1 MGSSSNEGPPSPS
14 SVLPPLSGA
23 GLDDL
28 LRELLARVDGVVQ
41 DQRRLRLLLDAVVG
55 IAADL
60 SLDSVLARI
69 VQVASELADA
79 RYAALGV
86 LGGGSEQPLRA
97 FIHHGISEQQ
107 GEQIGDLPSGHGLLG
122 LIIDRPE
129 PLRLHDIAEHA
140 ASYGFPEHHPEMR
153 SFLGVPVRIGDRV
166 FGNLYLTE
174 KAGDGDFTE
183 QDEAVVV
190 ALAAAAGVVIENA
203 LLYEE
208 GARREQWLEA
218 TAEIAGSLVGGV
230 SRVDALQTVADRARQ
245 IASADLAT
253 VVVRAEGDHLE
264 VEVIS
269 GAATPEPGVDAPLSV
284 HSTLAGTV
292 IATGETVVVENV
304 LTDDRVARHVLP
316 DHWPPT
322 LGPMVL
328 VPLRTPDGIE
338 GVLTLA
344 WTRDRVTAFRG
355 LDVQMP
361 ERFAAQAA
369 LALQVDRG
377 REDREKLA
385 VFEDRDRIGRD
396 LHDLVIQRLFAIGL
410 GLENTARVAEQ
421 PEVADRVAAAV
432 DDIDE
437 TIKDIRRSIFAL
449 SVAADSADVRAMV
462 GDLVERAAKVLGF
475 APTLRFEGPVNSA
488 VSSRTAPHLAAVL
501 GEALT
506 NVARHADA
514 TRAWVHLAAGRQ
526 VVLTVGDDGRGIAPD
541 VTQSGLRNIRERAED
556 LEGTCSIESAP
567 GDGTVVTWT
576 VPAG

>member
-1 MGSSSNEGPPSPS
+1 MDASGDEGPSPS
-14 SVLPPLSGA
+14 SVLPPLT
-23 GLDDL
+23 
-28 LRELLARVDGVVQ
+28 GVVR
-41 DQRRLRLLLDAVVG
+41 DQRRSRLLLDAVLG

-97 FIHHGISEQQ
+97 FIHHGISE
-107 GEQIGDLPSGHGLLG
+107 EQRELIGDLPSGHGLLG

-129 PLRLHDIAEHA
+129 PLRLRDIAEHP
-140 ASYGFPEHHPEMR
+140 ASYGFPDHHPEMR

-183 QDEAVVV
+183 QDESVVV

-208 GARREQWLEA
+208 AARREQWLEA

-253 VVVRAEGDHLE
+253 VVVRAGGDRLQ
-264 VEVIS
+264 VEVVS
-269 GAATPEPGVDAPLSV
+269 GGAAPGPGVGAPLSV

-292 IATGETVVVENV
+292 IATGETVVV
-304 LTDDRVARHVLP
+304 DDAQADERVVRDGLP
-316 DHWPPT
+316 EHWPPA

-355 LDVQMP
+355 LDVRMP

-410 GLENTARVAEQ
+410 GLENTARIAQQ
-421 PEVADRVAAAV
+421 PDVADRVAAAV
-432 DDIDE
+432 DDIDA
-437 TIKDIRRSIFAL
+437 TIKDVRRSIFAL
-449 SVAADSADVRAMV
+449 TVSSESTDLRATV
-462 GDLVERAAKVLGF
+462 GGLVDRAAKVLGF
-475 APTLRFEGPVNSA
+475 APTVEFEGPVNSA
-488 VSSRTAPHLAAVL
+488 VSPRTAPHLAAVL
-501 GEALT
+501 GEVLT
-506 NVARHADA
+506 NVARHAAA
-514 TRAWVHLAAGRQ
+514 TRVWVHLAAGRQ
-526 VVLTVGDDGRGIAPD
+526 VVLTVRDDGRGIAPD
-541 VTQSGLRNIRERAED
+541 VAQSGLRNVRERAED
-556 LEGTCSIESAP
+556 LEGTCTIESAP
-567 GDGTVVTWT
+567 GRGTVVTWT

>member
-1 MGSSSNEGPPSPS
+1 MDASGDEGPSPS
-14 SVLPPLSGA
+14 SVLPPLT
-23 GLDDL
+23 
-28 LRELLARVDGVVQ
+28 GVVR
-41 DQRRLRLLLDAVVG
+41 DQRRSRLLLDAVLG

-97 FIHHGISEQQ
+97 FIHHGISE
-107 GEQIGDLPSGHGLLG
+107 EQRELIGDLPSGHGLLG

-129 PLRLHDIAEHA
+129 PLRLRDIAEHP
-140 ASYGFPEHHPEMR
+140 ASYGFPDHHPEMR

-174 KAGDGDFTE
+174 KDGDGDFTE
-183 QDEAVVV
+183 QDESVVV

-208 GARREQWLEA
+208 AARREQWLEA

-253 VVVRAEGDHLE
+253 VVVRAGGDRLQ
-264 VEVIS
+264 VEVVS
-269 GAATPEPGVDAPLSV
+269 GGAAPGPGVGAPLSV

-292 IATGETVVVENV
+292 IATGETVVV
-304 LTDDRVARHVLP
+304 DDAQADERVFRDGLP
-316 DHWPPT
+316 EHWPPA

-355 LDVQMP
+355 LDVRMP

-410 GLENTARVAEQ
+410 GLENTARIAQQ
-421 PEVADRVAAAV
+421 PDVADRVAAAV
-432 DDIDE
+432 DDIDA
-437 TIKDIRRSIFAL
+437 TIKDVRRSIFAL
-449 SVAADSADVRAMV
+449 TVSSESTDLRATV
-462 GDLVERAAKVLGF
+462 GGLVDRAAKVLGF
-475 APTLRFEGPVNSA
+475 APTVEFEGPVNSA
-488 VSSRTAPHLAAVL
+488 VSPRTAPHLAAVL
-501 GEALT
+501 GEVLT
-506 NVARHADA
+506 NVARHAAA
-514 TRAWVHLAAGRQ
+514 TRVWVHLAAGRQ
-526 VVLTVGDDGRGIAPD
+526 VVLTVRDDGRGIAPD
-541 VTQSGLRNIRERAED
+541 VAQSGLRNVRERAED
-556 LEGTCSIESAP
+556 LEGTCTIESAP
-567 GDGTVVTWT
+567 GRGTVVTWT

>member
-1 MGSSSNEGPPSPS
+1 
-14 SVLPPLSGA
+14 VLPPLSGA

-28 LRELLARVDGVVQ
+28 LRELLFRVDGVVR
-41 DQRRLRLLLDAVVG
+41 DQRRLRVLLDAVVG

-79 RYAALGV
+79 KFAAIGV

-97 FIHHGISEQQ
+97 FIHHGMSE
-107 GEQIGDLPSGHGLLG
+107 ERRELIGDLPSGHGLLG
-122 LIIDRPE
+122 LMSDRTG
-129 PLRLHDIAEHA
+129 PLRLHDIADHP
-140 ASYGFPEHHPEMR
+140 ASYGFPEHHPKMR

-174 KAGDGDFTE
+174 KGGGGDFTE

-208 GARREQWLEA
+208 AARREQWLEA
-218 TAEIAGSLVGGV
+218 TAEIAGSLAGGV

-245 IASADLAT
+245 VASADLAT
-253 VVVRAEGDHLE
+253 VVVRAEGDHLQ
-264 VEVIS
+264 VEVVS
-269 GAATPEPGVDAPLSV
+269 GAATRGADAQAPLSV

-292 IATGETVVVENV
+292 IATGETVVVDDA
-304 LTDDRVARHVLP
+304 LTDDRVANDPVP
-316 DHWPPT
+316 DHWPAA

-344 WTRDRVTAFRG
+344 WTRDRVSAFRG

-369 LALQVDRG
+369 LALQIDRG

-410 GLENTARVAEQ
+410 GLENTARMAEQ
-421 PEVADRVAAAV
+421 PDIADRVASAV

-449 SVAADSADVRAMV
+449 SVAPDSADVRAMV
-462 GDLVERAAKVLGF
+462 GELVERAAKVLGF
-475 APTLRFEGPVNSA
+475 PPTLRFEGPVNSA
-488 VSSRTAPHLAAVL
+488 VSTRTAPHLAAVL
-501 GEALT
+501 GEVLT
-506 NVARHADA
+506 NIARHAGA
-514 TRAWVHLAAGRQ
+514 TRVWVQLAAGRQ
-526 VVLTVGDDGRGIAPD
+526 VVLTVGDDGCGMAPD
-541 VTQSGLRNIRERAED
+541 VPQSGLRNIRERAED
-556 LEGTCSIESAP
+556 LEGSCTVESAP
-567 GDGTVVTWT
+567 GEGTVITWT
-576 VPAG
+576 VPTG

>member
-1 MGSSSNEGPPSPS
+1 MDASGDEGPSPS
-14 SVLPPLSGA
+14 SVLPPLT
-23 GLDDL
+23 
-28 LRELLARVDGVVQ
+28 GVVR
-41 DQRRLRLLLDAVVG
+41 DQRRSRLLLDAVLG

-97 FIHHGISEQQ
+97 FIHHGISE
-107 GEQIGDLPSGHGLLG
+107 EQRELIGDLPSGHGLLG

-129 PLRLHDIAEHA
+129 PLRLRDIAEHP
-140 ASYGFPEHHPEMR
+140 ASYGFPDHHPEMR

-183 QDEAVVV
+183 QDESVVV

-208 GARREQWLEA
+208 AARREQWLEA

-253 VVVRAEGDHLE
+253 VVVRAGGDRLQ
-264 VEVIS
+264 VEVVS
-269 GAATPEPGVDAPLSV
+269 GGAAPGPGVGAPLSV

-292 IATGETVVVENV
+292 IATGETVVV
-304 LTDDRVARHVLP
+304 DDAQADERVFRDGLP
-316 DHWPPT
+316 EHWPPA

-355 LDVQMP
+355 LDVRMP

-410 GLENTARVAEQ
+410 GLENTARIAQQ
-421 PEVADRVAAAV
+421 PDVADRVAAAV
-432 DDIDE
+432 DDIDA
-437 TIKDIRRSIFAL
+437 TIKDVRRSIFAL
-449 SVAADSADVRAMV
+449 TVSSESTDLRATV
-462 GDLVERAAKVLGF
+462 GGLVDRAAKVLGF
-475 APTLRFEGPVNSA
+475 APTVEFEGPVNSA
-488 VSSRTAPHLAAVL
+488 VSPRTAPHLAAVL
-501 GEALT
+501 GEVLT
-506 NVARHADA
+506 NVARHAAA
-514 TRAWVHLAAGRQ
+514 TRVWVHLAAGRQ
-526 VVLTVGDDGRGIAPD
+526 VVLTVRDDGRGIAPD
-541 VTQSGLRNIRERAED
+541 VAQSGLRNVRERAED
-556 LEGTCSIESAP
+556 LEGTCTIESAP
-567 GDGTVVTWT
+567 GRGTVVTWT